1 MVATL
6 PFTFCCAAHD
16 AFLLR
21 DALSQW
27 ESAVGGSQ
35 PIVFQES
42 NLLVQNRRVRPTV
55 RTHRIVNKEVRGC
68 EYARARDRVT
78 SGIT

>member
-1 MVATL
+1 M
-6 PFTFCCAAHD
+6 PFTFCSAAHD
-16 AFLLR
+16 AFLLTE
-21 DALSQW
+21 ALGQW

-42 NLLVQNRRVRPTV
+42 NLLVLNRRVRPTV
-55 RTHRIVNKEVRGC
+55 RTHRVVNKEVRGC
-68 EYARARDRVT
+68 EYARARNRVT